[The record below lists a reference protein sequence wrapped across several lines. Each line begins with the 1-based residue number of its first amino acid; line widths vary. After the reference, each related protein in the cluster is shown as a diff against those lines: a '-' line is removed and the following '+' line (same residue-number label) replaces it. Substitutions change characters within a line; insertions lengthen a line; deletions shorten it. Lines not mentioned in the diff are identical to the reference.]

1 MIRSMAI
8 GATDLVE
15 SALKIAGRR
24 QKGDRFQGEIPSAEF
39 FNAARANSPGALR
52 SMQDLGYG
60 GVWENNIGK
69 RAGIEREIAARR
81 FWKPRGILSGSP
93 IYGMNRARQT
103 FRSGVG
109 PIAQIFAAA
118 DVATSIATAPR
129 GELVSKVS
137 SSLGGNLGAL
147 AGSVVGS
154 AMLGLPGEVVGT
166 MIGYELG
173 SLPGKA
179 LAKVRAL
186 GESSRRVHVG
196 GDFQDTEAMAT
207 MRRRASAE
215 LSTSLLN
222 ARQYLGKEAV
232 LMHQ

>member
-1 MIRSMAI
+1 MIRAAAI
-8 GATDLVE
+8 GASDVVE
-15 SALKIAGRR
+15 SAWKIFGRR
-24 QKGDRFQGEIPSAEF
+24 QKGDRFNGEIPSAEF
-39 FNAARANSPGALR
+39 FDAAHRGSPSALR
-52 SMQDLGYG
+52 SMADLGYG

-69 RAGIEREIAARR
+69 RAGIQREIAARR
-81 FWKPRGILSGSP
+81 FWKPRGMLTGSS
-93 IYGMNRARQT
+93 IYGMNRAKQT
-103 FRSGVG
+103 LRSGVG
-109 PIAQIFAAA
+109 PLAQAFAAV

-137 SSLGGNLGAL
+137 SSLGGNIGAL
-147 AGSVVGS
+147 AGSVVGA

-179 LAKVRAL
+179 LAKVRTL
-186 GESSRRVHVG
+186 GKNARRVHVG

-207 MRRRASAE
+207 MRRRAASE

-222 ARQYLGKEAV
+222 ARQYLGREAV
-232 LMHQ
+232 LFHQ